1 MPNGM
6 RRDISALTRI
16 IDSPAANGRRANY
29 YVSDPG
35 SHGFL
40 LAFEKPTK
48 TITKPILLK
57 RFITIL
63 SILVGTSAALSA
75 WAAPPPEAP
84 VIPAFEEAD
93 EIPMPDPDLWLR
105 IRMGFMLEPLDT
117 PIVMEHEAWYSSRPE
132 YIRRFVE
139 RGSKYLHHI
148 VEEVEKRGMPMEIA
162 LLPIVESAF
171 NPKAYSRSHASGLW
185 QFIPSTGKSYGLKQ
199 DWYNDHR
206 RDVVAGTDAAL
217 NYLQKLY
224 GMFGSWE
231 LAIAAY
237 NCGEGCVGRA
247 IAQNQK
253 RGLPTDYL
261 SLRLPPETMHYVP
274 KLIAV
279 KNIILSPGT
288 YGVELESVPDTP
300 YFITVPA
307 PAKIDVRIAAKM
319 AGMPEEDFVALN
331 PNFNKPVAMVET
343 GRLLLP
349 HDKADLFRS
358 NLESYDKPLVTWTT
372 YQAKNGE
379 SIDAIAKRHSV
390 SAASLKLV
398 NNLKMNKKGRLV
410 AAQPVLIPTR
420 ASFEMVKV
428 ADNPSPRPEVG
439 APAVEKAAYIAPAPA
454 MPSTTAP
461 AAPKVAIAT
470 AAPAAAA
477 APSRPAIYKV
487 RPGDTLYSIAQRFGT
502 TVDALTALNRL
513 ASSAIQVGLTLK
525 LR

>member
-1 MPNGM
+1 
-6 RRDISALTRI
+6 
-16 IDSPAANGRRANY
+16 
-29 YVSDPG
+29 
-35 SHGFL
+35 
-40 LAFEKPTK
+40 
-48 TITKPILLK
+48 LK
-57 RFITIL
+57 RFITTF
-63 SILVGTSAALSA
+63 SILAGTAAAFSL
-75 WAAPPPEAP
+75 WAAPPPAAP

-132 YIRRFVE
+132 YIKRFVE

-247 IAQNQK
+247 IANNQK

-288 YGVELESVPDTP
+288 YGVELDSVPDTP

-349 HDKADLFRS
+349 HDKADLFKS

-390 SAASLKLV
+390 SPASLKLV

-420 ASFEMVKV
+420 ASFETVKV
-428 ADNPSPRPEVG
+428 ADNPAPRPDE
-439 APAVEKAAYIAPAPA
+439 ASPSVEKAAYTVPAAA
-454 MPSTTAP
+454 MPSG
-461 AAPKVAIAT
+461 V
-470 AAPAAAA
+470 AAATPAVTRTANA
-477 APSRPAIYKV
+477 APSRPESYKV
-487 RPGDTLYSIAQRFGT
+487 RAGDTLYAIALRFGT
-502 TVDALTALNRL
+502 TVDALKLLNKL
-513 ASSAIQVGLTLK
+513 AGSAIQVGLTLK
-525 LR
+525 LP